1 MEKELHI
8 LLLEDNPAD
17 TELIEY
23 ELREGGFNFKIE
35 RVETRE
41 AFLKGLKSLSPD
53 LILSDYNLPLY
64 NGAMALADARTRFP
78 DIPFIL
84 VTGAI
89 GEDRAIDILT
99 QGAKDYVMKDRLNR
113 LGPAV
118 RRALDEAEEHRNR
131 RKAEE
136 ALRESHRTLE
146 SKVRKRTAKLMEE
159 IAERKRIEEDLRQA
173 EAHYRGIVD
182 NAQEGIYQ
190 ATPEGKFILANRA
203 LAEMLEYSSPEDIIA
218 SVNDIGRQLYIDPE
232 DHARIMH
239 LLGEVQAVKS
249 YETQFRC
256 RNGDPI
262 WVSVNAHAVR
272 DEKERIIHYEGIVED
287 ITAQKNY
294 LERLRKTLEGTIQ
307 AIGIM
312 LSKKDPYTEGHQKRV
327 ANLASAIAKEMGLSD
342 DQVEGIRIA
351 GILHDVGKI
360 SVPSEILSRPSK
372 LKDMEFELI
381 KTHSQFSFEILK
393 EIEFPWPIARISI
406 QHHERMNG
414 SGYPFGLANG
424 NILMEAR
431 ILAVADVV
439 ESMSSHRPYRP
450 AFGIDLALEE
460 ISRNR
465 GVLYDADVVDVCVRL
480 FHEKRSDL

>member
-1 MEKELHI
+1 
-8 LLLEDNPAD
+8 
-17 TELIEY
+17 
-23 ELREGGFNFKIE
+23 
-35 RVETRE
+35 
-41 AFLKGLKSLSPD
+41 
-53 LILSDYNLPLY
+53 
-64 NGAMALADARTRFP
+64 
-78 DIPFIL
+78 
-84 VTGAI
+84 
-89 GEDRAIDILT
+89 
-99 QGAKDYVMKDRLNR
+99 
-113 LGPAV
+113 
-118 RRALDEAEEHRNR
+118 
-131 RKAEE
+131 
-136 ALRESHRTLE
+136 
-146 SKVRKRTAKLMEE
+146 
-159 IAERKRIEEDLRQA
+159 
-173 EAHYRGIVD
+173 
-182 NAQEGIYQ
+182 
-190 ATPEGKFILANRA
+190 
-203 LAEMLEYSSPEDIIA
+203 
-218 SVNDIGRQLYIDPE
+218 
-232 DHARIMH
+232 
-239 LLGEVQAVKS
+239 
-249 YETQFRC
+249 
-256 RNGDPI
+256 
-262 WVSVNAHAVR
+262 
-272 DEKERIIHYEGIVED
+272 
-287 ITAQKNY
+287 
-294 LERLRKTLEGTIQ
+294 LRKTLEGTIQ

-480 FHEKRSDL
+480 FHEKRSIFE